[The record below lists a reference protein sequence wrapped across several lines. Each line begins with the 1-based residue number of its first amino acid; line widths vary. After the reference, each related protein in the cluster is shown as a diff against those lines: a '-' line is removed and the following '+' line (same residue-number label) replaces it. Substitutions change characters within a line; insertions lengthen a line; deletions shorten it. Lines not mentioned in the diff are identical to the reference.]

1 MSSKTPGHPEVS
13 GQGGFLNEPP
23 RDFTDRA
30 VRDEILQTLARV
42 RAALP
47 MTAIAV
53 VNGLPVIGL
62 ATVEVKNP
70 SRLSETVTRL
80 GLAGPDQV
88 SDAVGACCAAMAG
101 WGMSAA
107 RGRCAIL
114 RRVAEGLNARRSDLT
129 ARIVLE
135 VGKSIREA
143 DAEVCEAI
151 DFCRYYA
158 VEMEQLAVP
167 RRLQRLSGEDNYY
180 SYLARGTTVVIA
192 PWNFPLAILCG
203 MTVAALVAGNP
214 VIMKP
219 AEQASGIAFEL
230 FEIFLAAGVPENAL
244 HFLSGRGEEIGA
256 MLVAHPQIHV
266 IAFTGSRVVGLNIV
280 EEAAKTPPGQRHVKK
295 VIAEM
300 GGKNAVIIDE
310 DADLDEAVVGTLAS
324 VFGFQGQKCSAL
336 SRLLVHRKAM
346 PDFLRRFTAAL
357 MSLRFGPADDPV
369 AQIGPVIDAEAQA
382 RLLGVI
388 ARFKDKIVAQLP
400 VPPGLK
406 GLGHYVPPT
415 VFADTDFAAELGQTE
430 LFGPLVALYSVDS
443 MDAAVR
449 AFNGVDYAL
458 TGGIYSRSPVNI
470 ERAKRE
476 LEVGNLYINRE
487 ITGAIVGRQ
496 PFGGFKLSG
505 VGAKAGGPDY
515 LLQFLEPRT
524 ISENT
529 LRRGFAPID

>member
-1 MSSKTPGHPEVS
+1 
-13 GQGGFLNEPP
+13 
-23 RDFTDRA
+23 
-30 VRDEILQTLARV
+30 
-42 RAALP
+42 
-47 MTAIAV
+47 MTVVPV
-53 VNGLPVIGL
+53 VNGLPVKGL
-62 ATVEVKNP
+62 TLAEVKNP
-70 SRLSETVTRL
+70 SRLDETVTRF
-80 GLAGPDQV
+80 GLAGPDQAA
-88 SDAVGACCAAMAG
+88 DAVSACREAMVG
-101 WGMSAA
+101 WGMSTAQE
-107 RGRCAIL
+107 RCAIL
-114 RRVAEGLNARRSDLT
+114 RRVAEGLSKQRANLT

-135 VGKSIREA
+135 VGKTIREA

-158 VEMEQLAVP
+158 AEMEQLAGSRP
-167 RRLQRLSGEDNYY
+167 MQRLSGEDNFYGY
-180 SYLARGTTVVIA
+180 RPRGTTVVIA

-230 FEIFLAAGVPENAL
+230 FDILLVAGVPENAV
-244 HFLSGRGEEIGA
+244 HFLLGRGEEVGA
-256 MLVAHPQIHV
+256 ALVAHPQVHV
-266 IAFTGSRVVGLNIV
+266 IAFTGSRAVGLAMV
-280 EEAAKTPPGQRHVKK
+280 EQAAKTPPGQQHVKK

-300 GGKNAVIIDE
+300 GGKNAVIVDE
-310 DADLDEAVVGTLAS
+310 DADLDEAVVGTLAAA
-324 VFGFQGQKCSAL
+324 FGFQGQKCSAL
-336 SRLLVHRKAM
+336 SRLLVHRQAL
-346 PDFLRRFTAAL
+346 PDFRRRFTAAL
-357 MSLRFGPADDPV
+357 MSLRLGPADDPV
-369 AQIGPVIDAEAQA
+369 TQIGPVIDAESQG

-388 ARFKDKIVAQLP
+388 ARLKDKIVAQLP

-406 GLGHYVPPT
+406 ELGHYVPPT
-415 VFADTDFAAELGQTE
+415 VFSESDFDSELGQTE

-458 TGGIYSRSPVNI
+458 TGGIYSRSPANI

-505 VGAKAGGPDY
+505 IGAKAGGPDY

-529 LRRGFAPID
+529 LRRGFAPQS